1 MAEPPMTRHRKKA
14 SEAKVKESNRALMEK
29 VFQDLEEHSERLEE
43 HSKRAR
49 KLAETVK
56 NIEIIK
62 KPAGRKGPTKKT
74 YQQVT
79 TKTSDK
85 PIT

>member
-1 MAEPPMTRHRKKA
+1 MAELPMTRQTGKSSA
-14 SEAKVKESNRALMEK
+14 AKVKSANHALMEK
-29 VFQDLEEHSERLEE
+29 IFQDLEEHSNHLEE
-43 HSKRAR
+43 HSKRAK

>member
-1 MAEPPMTRHRKKA
+1 MAELPMTRYKGKSSA
-14 SEAKVKESNRALMEK
+14 AKVKSKNHDMMEEI
-29 VFQDLEEHSERLEE
+29 FQELEEHPHRPEE
-43 HSKRAR
+43 HSKRVK

-56 NIEIIK
+56 NIKIIK

>member
-1 MAEPPMTRHRKKA
+1 MAELPMTRHKGKSSA
-14 SEAKVKESNRALMEK
+14 AKVKSANQALMEK
-29 VFQDLEEHSERLEE
+29 IFQDLEEHSNHLEE
-43 HSKRAR
+43 HSKRAK

-56 NIEIIK
+56 NLEIIK
-62 KPAGRKGPTKKT
+62 KPAGRKGPIKKT